1 MNLRPFGKRVAA
13 ACVTACSCMLLA
25 QAAVAGQPPIVLK
38 KQGYFYV
45 GGKYDNPAD
54 PAYMHG
60 QMYVEYQI
68 PVRARKYP
76 LVLIHGGSHTGVGW
90 QTTPDGRPGWAD
102 YFVRRGW
109 KVYNVDQ
116 PGRGRSNYVPEAY
129 GPLGN
134 PTTPKSAEDRWSA
147 SEKGDPATQWE
158 QAFLHTRWPGTGVH
172 GDPIFDQYYAH
183 LMPGISNQEEITK
196 DAVIALLD
204 RIGPAII
211 VEHSQPG
218 PATWRIA
225 DARPKLVAGVVA
237 VEPSGPPIYDV
248 TGTTLSRPWG
258 PSDGFLK
265 FVV

>member
-1 MNLRPFGKRVAA
+1 MINEGAFDKISGYID
-13 ACVTACSCMLLA
+13 
-25 QAAVAGQPPIVLK
+25 GLK
-38 KQGYFYV
+38 KDKKNISIIV

-134 PTTPKSAEDRWSA
+134 PTTSIRY
-147 SEKGDPATQWE
+147 
-158 QAFLHTRWPGTGVH
+158 GV
-172 GDPIFDQYYAH
+172 F
-183 LMPGISNQEEITK
+183 
-196 DAVIALLD
+196 
-204 RIGPAII
+204 
-211 VEHSQPG
+211 
-218 PATWRIA
+218 
-225 DARPKLVAGVVA
+225 
-237 VEPSGPPIYDV
+237 PPI
-248 TGTTLSRPWG
+248 TTTRG
-258 PSDGFLK
+258 
-265 FVV
+265 V